1 MEELKYK
8 AEVYKTI
15 ACVETLDGVW
25 KSDTIVPEDLKTA
38 LQKAVAPLENVPDK
52 EKDWH
57 PGSNEQ
63 VLDLVHPS
71 VYPLVYGQTRIPPND
86 TCGLDDCIEQCGNGV
101 TLKEQTKPQL
111 HDVFAWSET
120 YQWLPSEFEM
130 PDSTDDVK
138 YLSSN

>member
-15 ACVETLDGVW
+15 ACVKTLDGVW

-63 VLDLVHPS
+63 VLDLVHP
-71 VYPLVYGQTRIPPND
+71 
-86 TCGLDDCIEQCGNGV
+86 
-101 TLKEQTKPQL
+101 
-111 HDVFAWSET
+111 
-120 YQWLPSEFEM
+120 
-130 PDSTDDVK
+130 
-138 YLSSN
+138 